1 MSRRPLPNIPR
12 AARRARPRPAE
23 LLLACPRASPEWELG
38 ALRALIKPQTRGA
51 IIHRDGRQT
60 WPADAE
66 ATVRRVAASIEQR
79 LVLPVEL
86 HLPAE
91 GEYFFLA
98 RIPSRR
104 QTDGLA
110 LAAAL
115 SAALPGLWFIY
126 GRLYLRAGRFYR
138 RERGVKL
145 WLVEA
150 SNVHLPREMR
160 VALRDMI

>member
-12 AARRARPRPAE
+12 AARRPRPRPAE
-23 LLLACPRASPEWELG
+23 LLLACPRISPEWELG
-38 ALRALIKPQTRGA
+38 ALRALIKPQTKGA

-66 ATVRRVAASIEQR
+66 ATVRRIAAVLEQR
-79 LVLPVEL
+79 LVLPLEI

-98 RIPSRR
+98 RIPAKR

-115 SAALPGLWFIY
+115 SAALPDLWFTY

-150 SNVHLPREMR
+150 SNVHLPRELR
-160 VALRDMI
+160 AALRDVI

>member
-12 AARRARPRPAE
+12 AAIRRRPRPAE
-23 LLLACPRASPEWELG
+23 LLLACPRTSPEWELG
-38 ALRALIKPQTRGA
+38 ALRALIKPQTKGA

-66 ATVRRVAASIEQR
+66 AAVRRIAAEVERR

-86 HLPAE
+86 HLPDE
-91 GEYFFLA
+91 GEYFFLT
-98 RIPSRR
+98 RIPFPR

-110 LAAAL
+110 FAAAL
-115 SAALPGLWFIY
+115 STALPDLWFTY
-126 GRLYLRAGRFYR
+126 GRLYLRSGKFYR

-150 SNVHLPREMR
+150 SNVHLPRELR
-160 VALRDMI
+160 AALRDMI

>member
-12 AARRARPRPAE
+12 AARLRRPRPTE
-23 LLLACPRASPEWELG
+23 LLLACPRTDPEWELG
-38 ALRALIKPQTRGA
+38 ALRALIKPQTKGA
-51 IIHRDGRQT
+51 IIHRDSRQT

-66 ATVRRVAASIEQR
+66 ATVRRIAAVIERR

-86 HLPAE
+86 HLPTE
-91 GEYFFLA
+91 GEYFFLT
-98 RIPSRR
+98 RIPAKR

-110 LAAAL
+110 FAAAL
-115 SAALPGLWFIY
+115 SAALPELWLIY
-126 GRLYLRAGRFYR
+126 GRLYLRSGRFYR

-150 SNVHLPREMR
+150 SNVHLPRELR
-160 VALRDMI
+160 AALRDLI